1 MKAILVIDEM
11 PTKCEECPCSTILT
25 EIYGEDVFTCD
36 AVRCGD
42 QEIKEEHM
50 VSQKPW
56 WCPLKPM
63 PEEFTV
69 ESLSEEKQGITKL
82 VLNLATMKVFADGYN
97 ACLEEI
103 NK

>member
-11 PTKCEECPCSTILT
+11 PNHCMECPLFR
-25 EIYGEDVFTCD
+25 EEFTLCPNI
-36 AVRCGD
+36 
-42 QEIKEEHM
+42 E
-50 VSQKPW
+50 KPLNEKRPAM
-56 WCPLKPM
+56 CPLKPM